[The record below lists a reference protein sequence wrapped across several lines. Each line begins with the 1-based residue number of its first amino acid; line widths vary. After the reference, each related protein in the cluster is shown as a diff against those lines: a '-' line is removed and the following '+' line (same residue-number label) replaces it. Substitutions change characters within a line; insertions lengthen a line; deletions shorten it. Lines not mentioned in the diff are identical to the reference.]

1 MRHEGAGGG
10 ASPGGA
16 SVPSGADSA
25 GDPLGCGVR
34 FGFGGSPGHVR
45 EGGLPPELVGDAIV
59 AIVAILAAR
68 G

>member
-1 MRHEGAGGG
+1 MRREGAGGG
-10 ASPGGA
+10 GLSRGA
-16 SVPSGADSA
+16 SVPAGADEA

-34 FGFGGSPGHVR
+34 FGFGGGPGHVR

-59 AIVAILAAR
+59 AILAAR